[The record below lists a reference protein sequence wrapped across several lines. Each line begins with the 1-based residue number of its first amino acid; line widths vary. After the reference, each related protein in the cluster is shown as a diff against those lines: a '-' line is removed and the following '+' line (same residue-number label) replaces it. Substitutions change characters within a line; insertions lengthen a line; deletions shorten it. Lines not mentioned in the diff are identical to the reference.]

1 MLPSSSRRSGNLV
14 ISRLWSGLLRLA
26 IKPVAMSKQR
36 ERLEDRLASM
46 EVHLADIARTARVLV
61 QSGFLDAIMSYVSEN
76 KSARSSFE
84 QPEPKLYIR
93 DVLEYLGISERT
105 YYRKVTEGKLIPR
118 KWEGPDYFYPSDLES
133 ERDESI
139 RRGRL

>member
-1 MLPSSSRRSGNLV
+1 
-14 ISRLWSGLLRLA
+14 
-26 IKPVAMSKQR
+26 MSKQR